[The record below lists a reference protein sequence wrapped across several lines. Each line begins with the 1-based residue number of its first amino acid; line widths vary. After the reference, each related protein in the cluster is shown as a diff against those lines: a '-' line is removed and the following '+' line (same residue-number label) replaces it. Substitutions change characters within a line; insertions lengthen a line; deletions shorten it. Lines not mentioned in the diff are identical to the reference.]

1 MTSDTYYSNGNEV
14 QLFERAYHQRLPVM
28 LTGPTGCGK
37 TRLVEHMGLLL
48 RRAVV
53 TIAGQRTIPA
63 AKDVGQDGQPHAA
76 FGVDAAVKGGLR
88 TPGAP

>member
-1 MTSDTYYSNGNEV
+1 MTTDTYYANGNEV

-48 RRAVV
+48 RGPWSPSAATTISPVPISSAVSW
-53 TIAGQRTIPA
+53 
-63 AKDVGQDGQPHAA
+63 
-76 FGVDAAVKGGLR
+76 
-88 TPGAP
+88 